1 MSHFSRVKTQVKNL
15 VSLIA
20 ALEDLGIEYEQ
31 SQTLVRVRGWQGSEE
46 LAELCIKT
54 GTQYDIGVRVMANG
68 EYELIADWWALEEHG
83 IQQQSY
89 IERLTQRY
97 AYHEVKSQAEAQGFA
112 VEEEQVEEDGTI
124 RLRVIA
130 WR

>member
-15 VSLIA
+15 ISLKS
-20 ALEDLGIEYEQ
+20 ALEDLGIEYEEAVGLM
-31 SQTLVRVRGWQGSEE
+31 TVRGWQGAEE
-46 LAELCIKT
+46 LAQLVIKT
-54 GTQYDIGVRVMANG
+54 GTQYDIGVRVTASG
-68 EYELIADWWALEEHG
+68 EYELVADWWALEEHG

-89 IERLTQRY
+89 LERLTQRY
-97 AYHEVKSQAEAQGFA
+97 AYHEVKAQAELQGYA

-130 WR
+130 WQ

>member
-1 MSHFSRVKTQVKNL
+1 LK
-15 VSLIA
+15 A

-97 AYHEVKSQAEAQGFA
+97 AYHEVKSQAESQGFA